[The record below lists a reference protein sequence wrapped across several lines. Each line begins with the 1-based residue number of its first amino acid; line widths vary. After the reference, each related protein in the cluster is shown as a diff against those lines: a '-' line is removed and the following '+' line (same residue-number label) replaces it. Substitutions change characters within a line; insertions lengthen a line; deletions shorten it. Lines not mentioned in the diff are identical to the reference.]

1 MLMAALSACGQDAG
15 PAAPAT
21 DPSPTARPQAAS
33 QSSAST
39 PATPAEDPSPTVR
52 PQAASQS
59 STPTPAPPTTVPS
72 PSLSPIPAAFSPGDR
87 SDGAQDPYEAPDFSL
102 ATGFGPQVA
111 LGELLEDHDAVVLV
125 FYRGFF

>member
-1 MLMAALSACGQDAG
+1 MRAAPVLVTLAMLMAALSACGQEAE

-33 QSSAST
+33 QSSASM
-39 PATPAEDPSPTVR
+39 PAT
-52 PQAASQS
+52 
-59 STPTPAPPTTVPS
+59 PTTVPT
-72 PSLSPIPAAFSPGDR
+72 PSLSPLPAAFSPGDR

-102 ATGFGPQVA
+102 VTGFGPQVA